1 MLSDQDTGFENKA
14 RVRKLPLQVFTAP
27 DAQKKETEASLN
39 ADNDTYN
46 GLECSQEQIELGLR
60 EKEKILEEARKE
72 AAAIEQEAK
81 EKAEQISEEAQMKG
95 FEEGRQK
102 GYEEGLI
109 RAEKENEAK
118 HRENQRFFKE
128 SLEKALI
135 EINKEKE
142 KCLREYLEEL
152 KDIAVAVAEKVIH
165 ISLRS
170 SGSVISR
177 MIEAETEKLQKMDWV
192 KIYMEKEDYETMVQ
206 ADGHLAEKL
215 SRLSDNVKFIV
226 MEDGKCGSCI
236 IEMPDGIIDM
246 SVDTQLE
253 NIHRLVDNANT

>member
-27 DAQKKETEASLN
+27 DAQKPETEKQNKKETEASLN

-46 GLECSQEQIELGLR
+46 GLECSQEQIELVLR

-72 AAAIEQEAK
+72 AAA
-81 EKAEQISEEAQMKG
+81 
-95 FEEGRQK
+95 
-102 GYEEGLI
+102 
-109 RAEKENEAK
+109 
-118 HRENQRFFKE
+118 
-128 SLEKALI
+128 
-135 EINKEKE
+135 KEKE

-253 NIHRLVDNANT
+253 NIHRLVGNANT

>member
-27 DAQKKETEASLN
+27 DAQKPETEKQNKKETEASLN

-46 GLECSQEQIELGLR
+46 GLECSQEQIELVLR

-81 EKAEQISEEAQMKG
+81 
-95 FEEGRQK
+95 EGRQK

>member
-27 DAQKKETEASLN
+27 DAQKPETEKQNKKETEASLN
-39 ADNDTYN
+39 AGNDTYN
-46 GLECSQEQIELGLR
+46 GLECSQEQIELVLR

-72 AAAIEQEAK
+72 AAAIEQEAN
-81 EKAEQISEEAQMKG
+81 EKAEQIFKEAQM
-95 FEEGRQK
+95 
-102 GYEEGLI
+102 
-109 RAEKENEAK
+109 
-118 HRENQRFFKE
+118 
-128 SLEKALI
+128 
-135 EINKEKE
+135 
-142 KCLREYLEEL
+142 REYLEEL

>member
-27 DAQKKETEASLN
+27 DAQKLETEKQNKKETEASLN
-39 ADNDTYN
+39 AGNDTYN
-46 GLECSQEQIELGLR
+46 GLECSQEQIELVLR

-72 AAAIEQEAK
+72 AAAIEQEAN
-81 EKAEQISEEAQMKG
+81 EKAEQIFEEARMKG

-109 RAEKENEAK
+109 RAEEENEAK

-135 EINKEKE
+135 EIN
-142 KCLREYLEEL
+142 
-152 KDIAVAVAEKVIH
+152 
-165 ISLRS
+165 LRS

>member
-1 MLSDQDTGFENKA
+1 MPFGALVQAVIQFQILGESRAVNLRELYAETMEKSIALLQRLAFVSMSFGDKQISQRLIKQKGIFQLRKKPVEGMNKPPAVVVLFHHFFYGFQSQ
-14 RVRKLPLQVFTAP
+14 RVR
-27 DAQKKETEASLN
+27 
-39 ADNDTYN
+39 
-46 GLECSQEQIELGLR
+46 I
-60 EKEKILEEARKE
+60 RK
-72 AAAIEQEAK
+72 
-81 EKAEQISEEAQMKG
+81 
-95 FEEGRQK
+95 
-102 GYEEGLI
+102 I
-109 RAEKENEAK
+109 RAEEENEAK
-118 HRENQRFFKE
+118 HHENQRFFKE